1 MPRSELKTI
10 GKESSVSDD
19 ETQVT
24 DGYSAPVNEVD
35 DSSAEANQQE
45 DSVNLAD
52 YQKLET
58 QSQEYLDGW
67 QRARAEFANYKK
79 RVERD
84 LKDNYQNAT
93 GDVLKSLLPVM
104 DDFDRA
110 TINVPEDLLGHPW
123 VSGIEMI
130 HRKMSKVLDDF
141 GATVIDPVGEEF
153 DPNLHEAIGQDADSD
168 MDSGHV
174 TVTMQKGYMVGD
186 RVLRPALVR
195 VAR

>member
-1 MPRSELKTI
+1 M
-10 GKESSVSDD
+10 SDE

>member
-1 MPRSELKTI
+1 M
-10 GKESSVSDD
+10 SDE

-45 DSVNLAD
+45 DSVSLAD

-84 LKDNYQNAT
+84 LKDNYQSAT
-93 GDVLKSLLPVM
+93 SDVLKSLLPIM

-110 TINVPEDLLGHPW
+110 MINVPEDLQGHPW

>member
-110 TINVPEDLLGHPW
+110 TINVPDDLLGHPW

>member
-1 MPRSELKTI
+1 M
-10 GKESSVSDD
+10 SDD

>member
-1 MPRSELKTI
+1 M
-10 GKESSVSDD
+10 SDD

-130 HRKMSKVLDDF
+130 HRKMGKVLDDF